1 MYYTTLIFFLNF
13 PKNTLTP
20 QKHTYDAFLKVENSF
35 PEPFGVKIR
44 YFSFDA
50 TELSRGF
57 KDTLYLYIK
66 NFF

>member
-20 QKHTYDAFLKVENSF
+20 QKHTYDAFLNVENGF
-35 PEPFGVKIR
+35 PELFGVKIR
-44 YFSFDA
+44 DFSFNA
-50 TELSRGF
+50 TEVNRGV